1 MIGKIKNTL
10 IITSVL
16 YTIMGVLMLLF
27 PEVISDF
34 ICYLV
39 SLMFMF
45 FGIAAI
51 LMYVRS
57 EIKTPYTSTILVI
70 GLVLGSL
77 GIYILTNPRNFA
89 SLIPLVIGIFMIAD
103 SISKLSASLDLRK
116 YGYVNWWHML
126 IISFLILGCGLLLV
140 FNPFGAV
147 SLTIMIIGSILIVD
161 SITNIYTIYS
171 YSKAFNNNKKLRLS
185 TFEWEEK

>member
-1 MIGKIKNTL
+1 MISKIKNTL

-171 YSKAFNNNKKLRLS
+171 YSKAFNNNKKLLN
-185 TFEWEEK
+185 

>member
-140 FNPFGAV
+140 FNPFG
-147 SLTIMIIGSILIVD
+147 VD
-161 SITNIYTIYS
+161 FVWS
-171 YSKAFNNNKKLRLS
+171 
-185 TFEWEEK
+185 

>member
-1 MIGKIKNTL
+1 MISKLRNTL
-10 IITSVL
+10 IVTSVL
-16 YTIMGVLMLLF
+16 YVILGVFMLIF

-39 SLMFMF
+39 SVMFMF
-45 FGIAAI
+45 FGIAAV
-51 LMYVRS
+51 LMYIRS
-57 EIKTPYTSTILVI
+57 EIKSPYTSTILI
-70 GLVLGSL
+70 LGIILGSL
-77 GIYILTNPRNFA
+77 GIYILMNPRIFV

-103 SISKLSASLDLRK
+103 SISKLSAALDLRK
-116 YGYVNWWHML
+116 CGYINWWHML

-147 SLTIMIIGSILIVD
+147 SLTIMVIGSILIVD

-171 YSKAFNNNKKLRLS
+171 YSKAFDNKKLLI
-185 TFEWEEK
+185 